1 MGWLLAVNPGSVV
14 RRRIRGKRRKEEEEK
29 GEEEGV
35 SKSLISSGW
44 LPRLDSSPALLQIL
58 ALCVA
63 QKTRA

>member
-14 RRRIRGKRRKEEEEK
+14 RRRIRGKRRKK
-29 GEEEGV
+29 KRGKRRGG